1 MKKIFLLS
9 IVLMVLVTS
18 CDEKMITIPDVVPDS
33 DRVVLIEEFTGVECV
48 NCPQGSAELEN
59 LLGLYGDNLVAVSIH
74 AGVFADPYPTSK
86 YDFRTVEGEAIQ
98 EFVGNPIGW
107 PSAVINR
114 TNPNGSS
121 LQLPLNRWAGAIED
135 ALKRA
140 PRVSIAADLEY
151 ESVTR
156 NARIEVRVVGRAR
169 IDEPVFLTVLVKE
182 NHIEDVQLTPMG
194 LQDDYDHKHVLR
206 RVITPFSGERLRDRL
221 DVGEVLTQTYSLD
234 LDESWIVPNCRLV
247 AFVHLRESNKEV
259 LQALEIAFPQ

>member
-1 MKKIFLLS
+1 MKRISLLS

-18 CDEKMITIPDVVPDS
+18 CDEKMIPIPDVVPAS

-74 AGVFADPYPTSK
+74 AGVFSDPYPTSK

-114 TNPNGSS
+114 VNPNGNA
-121 LQLPLNRWAGAIED
+121 LQLPQNRWAGSIED
-135 ALKRA
+135 ALKQA
-140 PRVSIAADLEY
+140 PLVSMGGDIEY
-151 ESVTR
+151 EPVSR
-156 NARIEVRVVGRAR
+156 NTFIELRVVGRAL
-169 IDEPVFLTVLVKE
+169 IEEPIFLTVLVKE
-182 NHIEDVQLTPMG
+182 SHIEDVQLTPMG

-221 DVGEVLTQTYSLD
+221 DVGEVVTQTFSFD
-234 LDESWIVPNCRLV
+234 LDESWVVPNCRLI